1 MKKDVC
7 DWLREYLRDGPKEV
21 NEIRAAAREA
31 GYSRFE
37 LRGAKRICGVR
48 SKNNWTQEH
57 PFTDRWF
64 WELPE
69 DDV

>member
-37 LRGAKRICGVR
+37 LRDAKRICGVR
-48 SKNNWTQEH
+48 SKK
-57 PFTDRWF
+57 
-64 WELPE
+64 
-69 DDV
+69 